1 MVRSRLFW
9 CYVAHS
15 PTDWPACQS
24 VGCLGSVMTTMSY
37 RAGITISMI
46 IAFTICGIMIF
57 AALSH

>member
-1 MVRSRLFW
+1 
-9 CYVAHS
+9 VAHS
-15 PTDWPACQS
+15 PTDWPVCQS